1 VCRRRWEKPR
11 LPVLQARES
20 ARDYSCVWL
29 VYWPYQISW
38 TKNTHRKL
46 VQHCAWA
53 LTGHHTHR
61 DSISR
66 PFFLKKT
73 CAHIFLS
80 TKPQEKE
87 RERACWCRRDVSHAV
102 SLVQLILF
110 FFFFFSGGSHS
121 RPGPQWRGI
130 RGDAR
135 KNKARSHGTASSSG
149 THGFTDSLDRLDRHP
164 GKGIEKAISHWSS
177 SILYVYARS
186 LRQQHSDN

>member
-1 VCRRRWEKPR
+1 MCRRRWEKPR

-20 ARDYSCVWL
+20 ARDYSCVWR
-29 VYWPYQISW
+29 VYWPYQIRW

-66 PFFLKKT
+66 PFFLKKL
-73 CAHIFLS
+73 AHIYFCLRNH
-80 TKPQEKE
+80 KRK
-87 RERACWCRRDVSHAV
+87 RERACWCRRDVSHAD
-102 SLVQLILF
+102 SLEQLVL
-110 FFFFFSGGSHS
+110 FFFFSGGSHS

-135 KNKARSHGTASSSG
+135 KNKARSHGIASRSG